1 MKRSITKSG
10 ICTVVTAAAI
20 TTVAGIVPVAALA
33 APALPELP
41 QKLAGKTIFLDPG
54 HQGPNHSQDT
64 NKQVSDG
71 RGGTKACQTTG
82 MTTLHGIAEHTITWN
97 VAQLVRTSL
106 EGLGAHVVMSR
117 PDDTGWGGCIDDRAK
132 AANDS
137 GADVAVS
144 IHADSGPADGK
155 GFHLIVPQLPV
166 PDAKV
171 NEVQSGAGLAASK
184 AMRDTYLQSG
194 YQAATYNGAAE
205 GLQTRSDVA
214 GPALTLVPDVFLEM
228 GNGANAEDAQQ
239 LETPEGQLKHAVTIT
254 TGIASY
260 LLGVPVPA
268 ATDKPAERAAEP
280 GTQSAQQLPAQAPA
294 PETSLVP
301 QTAVP
306 VPEATVPQAPAVVPE
321 AVAPQAPAAV
331 PEPTPEA
338 VAPQAPVAVVPQ
350 VPAFII
356 PAKAPHSTAPAAPA
370 TPATP
375 GTSQAQPGTSQAQPG
390 TSQAQPGTSQA
401 QPGTSQAQPGQAP
414 ALPAQNPGTPG
425 TAPAQQNPGQQPGEA
440 VLEEGLQ
447 VFQQL
452 ADQFL
457 NNWQHAQTPPQ
468 PGIQQR
474 TVPQPGTTQPQNG
487 TQPPAAQTKPATPA
501 VRAIADLRA
510 PVRQSPSTPGG
521 QGNSA
526 APGGLGT
533 QSTPGAQAP
542 GTDKN
547 SKSDSL
553 GAGGLSSL
561 VQMAVKF
568 FGPLA
573 KMLTGDSGLGADLIN
588 LAYSVVSVLSN
599 TLFSSTTK

>member
-82 MTTLHGIAEHTITWN
+82 MATLHGIAEHTITWN

-106 EGLGAHVVMSR
+106 EGLGAHVVLSR
-117 PDDTGWGGCIDDRAK
+117 PDDTGWGGCIDERAQ
-132 AANDS
+132 AANAS

-194 YQAATYNGAAE
+194 YQAATYNGAVE
-205 GLQTRSDVA
+205 GLQTRSDIA

-239 LETPEGQLKHAVTIT
+239 LESPEGQLKHAVTIT

-268 ATDKPAERAAEP
+268 ATDKPAEKAAEP
-280 GTQSAQQLPAQAPA
+280 GIPSAQQLPAQAPA
-294 PETSLVP
+294 PEAALVP
-301 QTAVP
+301 QAAVP
-306 VPEATVPQAPAVVPE
+306 VPE

-331 PEPTPEA
+331 PEPTPEVVAPQAPAA
-338 VAPQAPVAVVPQ
+338 VAPQAPAFI
-350 VPAFII
+350 VPAHAPKSPAII
-356 PAKAPHSTAPAAPA
+356 VPAQAPQSTAPAAPA
-370 TPATP
+370 P
-375 GTSQAQPGTSQAQPG
+375 AQPG

-401 QPGTSQAQPGQAP
+401 QPGTSQAQPGQTP

-425 TAPAQQNPGQQPGEA
+425 TGPAQQNPAQQPGAA
-440 VLEEGLQ
+440 VLEDGFQ

-468 PGIQQR
+468 PGIQR

-487 TQPPAAQTKPATPA
+487 TQPPAAQAKPATPA

-526 APGGLGT
+526 APGGVGT

-553 GAGGLSSL
+553 GAGGVSSL

-599 TLFSSTTK
+599 TLFSSSAK

>member
-64 NKQVSDG
+64 DKQVSDG
-71 RGGTKACQTTG
+71 RGGTKACQTSG

-117 PDDTGWGGCIDDRAK
+117 PDDTGWGGCIDERAK
-132 AANDS
+132 AANAS

-268 ATDKPAERAAEP
+268 ATDKPAEKAAEP
-280 GTQSAQQLPAQAPA
+280 GTQSAQQLPAQGPA
-294 PETSLVP
+294 PEASLAP
-301 QTAVP
+301 QAAVP
-306 VPEATVPQAPAVVPE
+306 VPEATVPQASAVVPE
-321 AVAPQAPAAV
+321 AVAPQAP
-331 PEPTPEA
+331 EPTPEA
-338 VAPQAPVAVVPQ
+338 VAPHAPAAVVPQ
-350 VPAFII
+350 VPAVVI
-356 PAKAPHSTAPAAPA
+356 PAKAPHSPTPTAPAAPA
-370 TPATP
+370 APAQP
-375 GTSQAQPGTSQAQPG
+375 GTSQSQPGTSQAQPG
-390 TSQAQPGTSQA
+390 TSQV
-401 QPGTSQAQPGQAP
+401 QPGTSQAQPGQTP
-414 ALPAQNPGTPG
+414 ALPAQNPGAPG
-425 TAPAQQNPGQQPGEA
+425 TGQAQQNPAQQPGAA

-547 SKSDSL
+547 SKSGSL
-553 GAGGLSSL
+553 GAGGVGSL
-561 VQMAVKF
+561 VQMAAKL

-573 KMLTGDSGLGADLIN
+573 TMLTGDSGLGADLIN

-599 TLFSSTTK
+599 TLFGSTTK

>member
-117 PDDTGWGGCIDDRAK
+117 PDDTGWGGCVDERAQ
-132 AANDS
+132 AANAS

-166 PDAKV
+166 SDAKV

-205 GLQTRSDVA
+205 GLQTRSDIA
-214 GPALTLVPDVFLEM
+214 GPALTVVPDVFLEM

-268 ATDKPAERAAEP
+268 ATDKPAEQAAEP
-280 GTQSAQQLPAQAPA
+280 GTQPGQPLPAQAPA
-294 PETSLVP
+294 PEAALAP
-301 QTAVP
+301 QAAVP
-306 VPEATVPQAPAVVPE
+306 VPE

-331 PEPTPEA
+331 PAPTPEA
-338 VAPQAPVAVVPQ
+338 VAPQAPAAVAPQAPAVVAPQ
-350 VPAFII
+350 VPVVVI
-356 PAKAPHSTAPAAPA
+356 PAHAPHVAAPAAPA
-370 TPATP
+370 P
-375 GTSQAQPGTSQAQPG
+375 AQPG

-401 QPGTSQAQPGQAP
+401 QPGTSQAQPGQTP
-414 ALPAQNPGTPG
+414 PLPAQNPGPAG
-425 TAPAQQNPGQQPGEA
+425 AGPAQQNPAQQPGGA
-440 VLEEGLQ
+440 VLEDGFK

-457 NNWQHAQTPPQ
+457 SNWEHAQTPPQ

-487 TQPPAAQTKPATPA
+487 TQPPAAQAKPATPA
-501 VRAIADLRA
+501 VRSIADLRA

-533 QSTPGAQAP
+533 QSTPGATQSTPGATQSTPGAQAP
-542 GTDKN
+542 GTGKN

-553 GAGGLSSL
+553 GVEGVSSL
-561 VQMAVKF
+561 VQMAVKL

-573 KMLTGDSGLGADLIN
+573 TMLTGDSGLAPDVIN

>member
-54 HQGPNHSQDT
+54 HQGSNHSQDT

-280 GTQSAQQLPAQAPA
+280 GTQPAQQLPAQAPA

-301 QTAVP
+301 QAAVP
-306 VPEATVPQAPAVVPE
+306 VPEATAPQAPAVVPE

-356 PAKAPHSTAPAAPA
+356 PAKAPHSTAPTAPAAPA
-370 TPATP
+370 TP
-375 GTSQAQPGTSQAQPG
+375 AQPGTSQAQPG

-401 QPGTSQAQPGQAP
+401 QPGTSQAQPGQTP

-487 TQPPAAQTKPATPA
+487 TQPPAAQPKPATPA

>member
-10 ICTVVTAAAI
+10 ICTAVTAAAI

-54 HQGPNHSQDT
+54 HQGPNHSEDT

-117 PDDTGWGGCIDDRAK
+117 PDDTGWGGCIDERAK
-132 AANDS
+132 AANAS

-239 LETPEGQLKHAVTIT
+239 LESPEGQLKHAVTIT

-268 ATDKPAERAAEP
+268 ATDKPAEKAAEP
-280 GTQSAQQLPAQAPA
+280 GIPSAQQLPAQGPA
-294 PETSLVP
+294 PEASLAP
-301 QTAVP
+301 QAAVP
-306 VPEATVPQAPAVVPE
+306 VPEAIAPQAPAVVPE

-338 VAPQAPVAVVPQ
+338 VAPQAPAAVAPQAPVAVVPAHAPKSPAII
-350 VPAFII
+350 VPAQ
-356 PAKAPHSTAPAAPA
+356 APQSTTTPAAPA
-370 TPATP
+370 P
-375 GTSQAQPGTSQAQPG
+375 AQPG

-425 TAPAQQNPGQQPGEA
+425 TGPAQQNPAQQPGAA
-440 VLEEGLQ
+440 VLEDGLQ
-447 VFQQL
+447 VIQQL

-468 PGIQQR
+468 PGIQR

-487 TQPPAAQTKPATPA
+487 TQPPAAQAKPAIPA

-547 SKSDSL
+547 SKTDSL

-599 TLFSSTTK
+599 TLFGSTAK